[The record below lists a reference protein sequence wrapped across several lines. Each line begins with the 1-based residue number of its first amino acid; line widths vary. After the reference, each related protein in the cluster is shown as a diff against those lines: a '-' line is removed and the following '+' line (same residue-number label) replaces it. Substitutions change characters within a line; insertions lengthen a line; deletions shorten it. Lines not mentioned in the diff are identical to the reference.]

1 MASDARQRMRRPLV
15 LAWLLA
21 LAVPAVA
28 AGQTG
33 AITGKVTDQA
43 GGAALEAAR
52 VVLSGTTHIETTNR
66 EGVYAFRDLA
76 PGTYQLRV
84 LRVGYRPVV
93 DTVSVAD
100 GATVTADI
108 TMTAAPVQLEEIVTT
123 ATGEQRKLEI
133 GNTVTTIDAA
143 KVAEQAPI
151 TEFANLISGRA
162 AGVQVLKSSGT
173 TGTGTRIRIRG
184 SNSISLSNEPLYYLD
199 GIRLESGSSSS
210 TLDIGGFGVDNPAGA
225 GPSRINDIDPDDIQ
239 DIEIV
244 KGPAA
249 ATLYGIQASNGVV
262 RITTKRGTAGPPRW
276 NLFSEFGA
284 VADKNTYPL
293 NFAGRVDPAVDS
305 LGLDGFCTIQNT
317 LDGICTQSSVQSFQ
331 PLNEKA
337 TRPYK
342 AGLRQMYGANVSGGS
357 DQVTYFVSGTYENEI
372 GPFRL
377 PQFELDS
384 IVNTRGS
391 IPDNQVRPNALEKFG
406 ARANIVANVSKTFD
420 VDASLGFLSSNT
432 RFIENDNSFLTVN
445 GSGTASGYLPDFQ
458 RGWYFIPAQLFAEL
472 ANQEANRFTGGFTGN
487 WRPISWLT
495 SHATLGYDVVNRT
508 DVQFFPTGEVAD
520 YPSGP
525 GSNIFGAKTNNRF
538 TISQTS
544 VDLGA
549 SARFKLS
556 DAVGSRTSV
565 GGQFFRD
572 LSRGNYASG
581 RGLPAGSGT
590 ITGAQTS
597 EARDTTLESRSIGSY
612 VEEEI
617 SLKERLYLTGALRFD
632 DNSAF
637 GQNFNATVYPKAS
650 VSWLMSD
657 EPFFHAKAINTL
669 RFRAAFGASGQQP
682 GTTDARRYFN
692 AVAGKKDG
700 LATTGVTFGSLGNLD
715 LKPERSREFEM
726 GFDAGLFKDRVSLE
740 LTYYNKLTKDA
751 LIERDVAPSL
761 GASRSQFVN
770 LSRIRNQGFEA
781 VITTRVIDKPTIAWD
796 LTISGSTTKNKIL
809 ELGQGVS
816 PIFVG
821 FYQQHRAGYPAGGFW
836 APIVTFNDANH
847 DGVIDL
853 DPNRDGDFSDAEV
866 QVSDSSVFRGS
877 AIPTKEASLNSQL
890 AIFRGKVVIGTQFD
904 YRGGHLVDN
913 SLEQFRCFSV
923 QNCRGLYDKT
933 APLEEQAL
941 AQATFLPGAGN
952 SVAFLEP
959 GWFIKL
965 RELSLTYELPTS
977 WARRFRAS
985 RLSLTVAGRN
995 LWTIT
1000 DYSGVDP
1007 EVNAFAQDNFAASD
1021 FESQAQVRYWT
1032 ARLNVGF

>member
-1 MASDARQRMRRPLV
+1 MRRPLV

-770 LSRIRNQGFEA
+770 LSRIRHQGFEA

-821 FYQQHRAGYPAGGFW
+821 FYQQHRAGYLAGGFW

>member
-1 MASDARQRMRRPLV
+1 MATVLRRRFTICIPL
-15 LAWLLA
+15 LCATLILA
-21 LAVPAVA
+21 LPSA
-28 AGQTG
+28 AAAQNGVV
-33 AITGKVTDQA
+33 TGKVIDEA
-43 GGAALEAAR
+43 GGAPLEAAR
-52 VVLSGTTHIETTNR
+52 VVLSGTNLIETTNR
-66 EGVYAFRDLA
+66 EGQYTFRGVA
-76 PGTYQLRV
+76 PGSYQLRV
-84 LRVGYRPVV
+84 LRVGYRPA
-93 DTVSVAD
+93 TQQ
-100 GATVTADI
+100 ATVTEGQTVTLDFA
-108 TMTAAPVQLEEIVTT
+108 MSAAPVQLDEIVST

-199 GIRLESGSSSS
+199 GVRLESGSSSS

-225 GPSRINDIDPDDIQ
+225 GPSRINDINPDDIEN
-239 DIEIV
+239 IEIV

-262 RITTKRGTAGPPRW
+262 RITTKHGTAGPPRW
-276 NLFSEFGA
+276 NLFSEIGA
-284 VADKNTYPL
+284 VSDNNTYPL
-293 NFAGRVDPAVDS
+293 NFAGRDTTAD
-305 LGLDGFCTIQNT
+305 GIANGYDGFCSIQSE
-317 LDGICTQSSVQSFQ
+317 LDGACIQTSVQSFQ

-342 AGLRQMYGANVSGGS
+342 AGLRQMYGANVSGGGE
-357 DQVTYFVSGTYENEI
+357 QVTYFVSGSYENEL

-377 PQFELDS
+377 PQFEEDS
-384 IVNTRGS
+384 IVAARGS
-391 IPDNQVRPNALEKFG
+391 VPDNQRRPNGLEKFG
-406 ARANIVANVSKTFD
+406 VRANVTAHASKSFD
-420 VDASLGFLSSNT
+420 VDASLGFLTSNT

-445 GSGTASGYLPDFQ
+445 GSGTASGYLPDFN
-458 RGWYFIPAQLFAEL
+458 RGWYFIPAELFAEL
-472 ANQEANRFTGGFTGN
+472 ATQAANRFTGGFTGN
-487 WRPISWLT
+487 WRPTGWLT
-495 SHATLGYDVVNRT
+495 GRATVGYDVVNRT

-525 GSNIFGAKTNNRF
+525 QSNRLGARSNNRF
-538 TISQTS
+538 QISQTS

-549 SARFKLS
+549 SARFQLS
-556 DAVGSRTSV
+556 PAIGSRTSV

-572 LSRGNYASG
+572 LSRGAYASG

-590 ITGAQTS
+590 ITGAQTT
-597 EARDTTLESRSIGSY
+597 EARDTTLEARSIGSY
-612 VEEEI
+612 VEEEV
-617 SLKERLYLTGALRFD
+617 SLKQRLYLTGALRFD

-637 GQNFNATVYPKAS
+637 GQNFDATVYPKAS
-650 VSWLMSD
+650 ASWLISE
-657 EPFFHAKAINTL
+657 EPFFHVRALNTL
-669 RFRAAFGASGQQP
+669 RFRAAYGASGQQP
-682 GTTDARRYFN
+682 GTTDARRYYN
-692 AVAGKKDG
+692 AVAGKKG
-700 LATTGVTFGSLGNLD
+700 GVGTTGVSFGSLGNPD
-715 LKPERSREFEM
+715 LKPERSREFEV
-726 GFDAGLFKDRVSLE
+726 GLDAGLFRDRVSVE

-751 LIERDVAPSL
+751 LVERDIAPSL

-770 LSRIRNQGFEA
+770 LSRIRNRGFEA
-781 VITTRVIDKPTIAWD
+781 VLNARVIDKPSIAWD
-796 LTISGSTTKNKIL
+796 LSLSGSTTRNKIL
-809 ELGQGVS
+809 DLGAGVS

-821 FYQQHRAGYPAGGFW
+821 FYQRHQSGYPAGGFW
-836 APIVTFNDANH
+836 APTVSFNDANG
-847 DGVIDL
+847 DGIIDIT
-853 DPNRDGDFSDAEV
+853 EV
-866 QVSDSSVFRGS
+866 SLSDSAVFRGS

-890 AIFRGKVVIGTQFD
+890 AIFSGRVVLGTQFD

-913 SLEQFRCFSV
+913 SLEQFRCFAV

-941 AQATFLPGAGN
+941 AQATFLPGGGN

-965 RELSLTYELPTS
+965 RELSLTFEMPDR
-977 WARRFRAS
+977 WAHAFRAD
-985 RLSLTVAGRN
+985 RLSLTLAGRN

-1007 EVNAFAQDNFAASD
+1007 EVNAFAQDNFASSD